1 MYRNETMN
9 SSGIV
14 PCIIG
19 EVLSGHVPIEYRC
32 MYEGGE
38 EEEGVNDKCIVECK
52 EECIEHVSHSRSP
65 IPINPTAQRSTL

>member
-32 MYEGGE
+32 MYEGGGE
-38 EEEGVNDKCIVECK
+38 EECK
-52 EECIEHVSHSRSP
+52 EECIEPVSHSRST
-65 IPINPTAQRSTL
+65 IPTNPTAQRSTL